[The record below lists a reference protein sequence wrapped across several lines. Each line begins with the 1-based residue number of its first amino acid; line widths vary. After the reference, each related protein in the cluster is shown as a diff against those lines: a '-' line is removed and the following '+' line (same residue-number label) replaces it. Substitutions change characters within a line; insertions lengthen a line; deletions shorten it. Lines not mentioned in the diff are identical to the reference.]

1 MNDPQPEGHMASY
14 IRRREI
20 LATLGCAVVWPLAA
34 RAQQPGKTIGFLGAP
49 TPSAWRSYVPAFVQ
63 RLNELGWIEG
73 RTATIVYRWAGGRP
87 ERYTEIAAE
96 FVRLKVDVIVSSG
109 TAVVAAKEV
118 TSVIPIVFAVA
129 TDPLGSGL
137 VANLARPGG
146 NVTGLSSQTSDL
158 FGKRLET
165 LREAVPGLRRLAIMG
180 NLGYPG
186 TVQELNEVQ
195 AAARTLKLEVSTLGI
210 RRTEDI
216 APAFEAIRSGADA
229 LYVCTDSLA
238 AANRVRIVV
247 LALGARL
254 PTIYGE
260 QAHVEAGGL
269 MSYGANVP
277 NLFRRAGDFVDK
289 ILRGANPATL
299 PVEIPTVAE
308 YLPDYAFDSWLGIA
322 GPKNM
327 PAEIVEVLNREIN
340 ASLARPAIKVK

>member
-1 MNDPQPEGHMASY
+1 MN
-14 IRRREI
+14 RR
-20 LATLGCAVVWPLAA
+20 AFTTLLGGAAAAWPLAA
-34 RAQQPGKTIGFLGAP
+34 HAQQAGKLPTIGFLGAP

-73 RTATIVYRWAGGRP
+73 RTATIVYRWAEGRP

-96 FVRLKVDVIVSSG
+96 FVRLKVEIIVSSG
-109 TAVVAAKEV
+109 TAVVAAKQV

-146 NVTGLSSQTSDL
+146 NVTGLSSLTSDL

-165 LREAVPGLRRLAIMG
+165 LREAVPGLRRLAIM
-180 NLGYPG
+180 
-186 TVQELNEVQ
+186 
-195 AAARTLKLEVSTLGI
+195 
-210 RRTEDI
+210 
-216 APAFEAIRSGADA
+216 SGADA

-238 AANRVRIVV
+238 AANRVPIVV

-308 YLPDYAFDSWLGIA
+308 YLPDYAF
-322 GPKNM
+322 
-327 PAEIVEVLNREIN
+327 
-340 ASLARPAIKVK
+340 